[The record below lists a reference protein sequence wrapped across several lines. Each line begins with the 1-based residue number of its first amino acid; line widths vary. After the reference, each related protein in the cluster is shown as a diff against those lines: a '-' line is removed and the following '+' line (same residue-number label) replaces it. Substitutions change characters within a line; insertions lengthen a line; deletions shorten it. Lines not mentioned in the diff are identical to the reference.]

1 MSKVRFK
8 MDTKAIT
15 KLMRSREDLQPIL
28 EDYAA
33 KAAANTRSIA
43 PTGDDS
49 PHYRDQITHEVKIV
63 RGRYIGRVEAGKDT
77 SAYIEFGTGQPGP
90 TPAFAPL
97 RRGVEMLG
105 LKFRRPRKKKR

>member
-1 MSKVRFK
+1 MAKVHFK
-8 MDTKAIT
+8 MDTRAIT

-28 EDYAA
+28 EDYAS

-49 PHYRDQITHEVKIV
+49 PHYRDQITHEVKMH
-63 RGRYIGRVEAGKDT
+63 RGRYIGRVNANKHT
-77 SAYIEFGTGQPGP
+77 SAWIEFGTGRPGP

-105 LKFRRPRKKKR
+105 LKFRKARKKK